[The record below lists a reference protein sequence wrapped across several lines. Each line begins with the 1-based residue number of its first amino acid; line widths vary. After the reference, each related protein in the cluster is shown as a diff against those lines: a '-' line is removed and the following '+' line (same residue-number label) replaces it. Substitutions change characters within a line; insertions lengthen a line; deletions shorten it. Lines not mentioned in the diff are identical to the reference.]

1 MKQTITCCTVLL
13 LLAATWTATAD
24 SIVID
29 GKQYTD
35 VLIYKSRS
43 TYYVKIPKEG
53 HSTSVSA
60 SQVDETTVSI
70 NDDPYYRD
78 QLKDLYESV
87 KAGRVVAQSD
97 VPTDPAF
104 QVQNTSADA
113 PMVDSSAFLGSRS
126 VASGSGGA
134 AKGLGIPRQMLQG
147 MLTGAG
153 AQFTG
158 TGNTVTGK
166 MPDGTTFQLVGP
178 AENLTAVKIRS
189 SFPEAQKAQMQ
200 QSVAQI
206 SMLTGASAPWAAG
219 WIQSNM
225 QTLLNG
231 GTIKKTQNGV
241 NITITVNYSGGQG
254 TFDFSLGTV

>member
-1 MKQTITCCTVLL
+1 MKLKIPVSISCC
-13 LLAATWTATAD
+13 LAFAAFTAGAD
-24 SIVID
+24 SITIH
-29 GKQYTD
+29 GKQYND

-53 HSTSVSA
+53 HSTSIPVA
-60 SQVDETTVSI
+60 DVDETTVTI

-78 QLKDLYESV
+78 QLKELYDSV
-87 KAGRVVAQSD
+87 KSGQTMAQSD
-97 VPTDPAF
+97 VPSDPAF
-104 QVQNTSADA
+104 RVQESSNESAAVDA
-113 PMVDSSAFLGSRS
+113 SAFLGSQS
-126 VASGSGGA
+126 VAAGSSGS
-134 AKGLGIPRQMLQG
+134 KGLGIPRQMLQG

-153 AQFTG
+153 AQFSG

-166 MPDGTTFQLVGP
+166 MPDGTTFQLIGP
-178 AENLTAVKIRS
+178 AENLTTIKIKS

-231 GTIKKTQNGV
+231 GSITKTQNGV
-241 NITITVNYSGGQG
+241 NITIKVNYSGGQG